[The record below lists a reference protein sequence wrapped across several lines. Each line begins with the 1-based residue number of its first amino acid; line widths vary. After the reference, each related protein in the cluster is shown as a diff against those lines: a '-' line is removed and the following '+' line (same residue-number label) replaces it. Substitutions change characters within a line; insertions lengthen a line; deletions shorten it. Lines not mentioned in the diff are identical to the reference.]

1 MSAES
6 KALKV
11 ALVGNPNAG
20 KTSLFNQLTGLKQ
33 KVGNFAG
40 VTVDKK
46 KGYCRLDKFTEAEII
61 DLPGTYSIYPKSR
74 DEHVVADYLANT
86 LEPEYPDVVVI
97 ILDET
102 SIKRNL
108 LLFSQVV
115 DLGVPFVVALN
126 MVKQAEKANIK
137 IEKERFD
144 QLLGINAVEID
155 ARRGIGIS
163 RLKHAILE
171 PDTSCKWTFYDAAG
185 AMGEDAEQQIK
196 SHFICKTSYHALQH
210 LLQTRSAARGYSDGE
225 RQSLIAIRNTL
236 QKSIAELKMEEV
248 RQRYES
254 IDAFLDRL
262 LPKRQENNKQLRV
275 SQMIDRVVIHP
286 LWGFLLFFFVLA
298 IIFQS
303 VFSLAS
309 YPMDWIDTG
318 ISLAQSALRNVMKE
332 GMLTDLLVDGII
344 AGIGGVVIFI
354 PQIAFLFLLIGL
366 LEESGY
372 MSRVMFIMDKL
383 MRGFGLNG
391 RSVVPLV
398 SSAACA
404 VPAIMSARSIE
415 NPRDRIITIFV
426 SPLISCSAR
435 LPVYALLIGIA
446 VPNETVLGFIN
457 VQGLALLG
465 LYALGF
471 AAALLTAFIMKGFVT
486 NKGKSFFIIE
496 MPAYRWPHFKNIAHI
511 VFDKS
516 KSFVWEAGRIILAIS
531 IVLWVLSTFG
541 PGDAMLEAENSIKEE
556 YASMSSDSLQ
566 NKIDGARLEASYI
579 GHFGRAIEPAIKP
592 LGYDW
597 KIGIALITSFA
608 AREVFVGTISTVY
621 SVGSDD
627 DGTIKER
634 LAAQI
639 NPATGQKVFNIPT
652 SMSLLIFYAFAMQCM
667 STVAITKKET
677 ASWKWAILQLL
688 YMTGLAYVCALIS
701 FQLLS

>member
-1 MSAES
+1 
-6 KALKV
+6 
-11 ALVGNPNAG
+11 
-20 KTSLFNQLTGLKQ
+20 
-33 KVGNFAG
+33 
-40 VTVDKK
+40 
-46 KGYCRLDKFTEAEII
+46 
-61 DLPGTYSIYPKSR
+61 
-74 DEHVVADYLANT
+74 
-86 LEPEYPDVVVI
+86 
-97 ILDET
+97 
-102 SIKRNL
+102 
-108 LLFSQVV
+108 
-115 DLGVPFVVALN
+115 
-126 MVKQAEKANIK
+126 
-137 IEKERFD
+137 
-144 QLLGINAVEID
+144 
-155 ARRGIGIS
+155 
-163 RLKHAILE
+163 
-171 PDTSCKWTFYDAAG
+171 
-185 AMGEDAEQQIK
+185 
-196 SHFICKTSYHALQH
+196 
-210 LLQTRSAARGYSDGE
+210 
-225 RQSLIAIRNTL
+225 
-236 QKSIAELKMEEV
+236 
-248 RQRYES
+248 
-254 IDAFLDRL
+254 
-262 LPKRQENNKQLRV
+262 
-275 SQMIDRVVIHP
+275 
-286 LWGFLLFFFVLA
+286 
-298 IIFQS
+298 
-303 VFSLAS
+303 
-309 YPMDWIDTG
+309 
-318 ISLAQSALRNVMKE
+318 MKE